1 MLALAASC
9 ATLTAPTAVA
19 PSPCLIA
26 PASVADTFERKELA
40 SLLMSSFYGT
50 PEAWRGPIA
59 WAQRAII
66 EADVV
71 NDLTQRLEFYA
82 ANPGTV
88 LTARD
93 PASGALLGFA
103 DVGLSAYDVAR
114 SQYRLPGA
122 RADDEGGGGA
132 TVARP
137 YLSNL
142 AVDPESRKRGVGRM
156 LVRACEE
163 EVRGWGALDAEPE
176 PTRVWLEVSEDN
188 EAAVS
193 FYERLGYT
201 REGESLGRE
210 VRQRA
215 FHFDVGNVRRLV
227 LAKSLP
233 ET

>member
-1 MLALAASC
+1 M
-9 ATLTAPTAVA
+9 
-19 PSPCLIA
+19 
-26 PASVADTFERKELA
+26 
-40 SLLMSSFYGT
+40 
-50 PEAWRGPIA
+50 
-59 WAQRAII
+59 
-66 EADVV
+66 
-71 NDLTQRLEFYA
+71 
-82 ANPGTV
+82 

-93 PASGALLGFA
+93 PATAPCSVS

-122 RADDEGGGGA
+122 RADDDGGGGA

-163 EVRGWGALDAEPE
+163 EVRGWGALEAEPE
-176 PTRVWLEVSEDN
+176 PMRVWLEVSEDN

>member
-1 MLALAASC
+1 MLGLAATSF
-9 ATLTAPTAVA
+9 AFTPATAP
-19 PSPCLIA
+19 PNCLIA
-26 PASVADTFERKELA
+26 PASVADASECRELA
-40 SLLMSSFYGT
+40 SLLMGSFYGS